1 MDITQSVLLAIII
14 VLTIFLVVL
23 GFQAFFALK
32 DLRKTLRK
40 VNKLVDDADDIV
52 GQIRKP
58 VDSISNI
65 LTGMTAGAG
74 LAHLF
79 KNAKKIQNKK

>member
-1 MDITQSVLLAIII
+1 MDITQSVLLAIIV

-23 GFQAFFALK
+23 GFQGFFALK

-40 VNKLVDDADDIV
+40 VNRLVDDADDIV
-52 GQIRKP
+52 GQVRKP
-58 VDSISNI
+58 IDSASTI

-74 LAHLF
+74 LAQLF
-79 KNAKKIQNKK
+79 KNIKKPQNKK

>member
-23 GFQAFFALK
+23 GFQGFFALK
-32 DLRKTLRK
+32 DLRKTLHK

-52 GQIRKP
+52 DQIRKP
-58 VDSISNI
+58 VDSVSNI

-79 KNAKKIQNKK
+79 KNVKKTQSKK